1 MLKFLRPY
9 RTAVIL
15 APLLMTTEV
24 VMDLIQPRLLERIV
38 DTGITGGNF
47 PVIIQTGLL
56 MIGLA
61 AVGLAGGL
69 GCTVFAVRASQSM
82 GADLRETLFRKI
94 QDFSFA
100 NLDRLKTGR
109 LVTRLTNDVVQIQ
122 TVVMLT
128 LRIMIRAPLL
138 LVGSVLM
145 AIITSPRL
153 SLILVAIIPLISLV
167 IITVIRRGFKN
178 FIAVQDGLDNVNG
191 TVQENLAG
199 VRLVKSFVRS
209 AYEKTRFA
217 KANDDL
223 MGKTIRAMR
232 LMATIMPLNI
242 FILNMGIV
250 AVLWLG
256 GTGEW
261 DGIITVGQ
269 IVAFIN
275 YLQRILFSLMMVGML
290 LTRISRSL
298 VSAERVTEILDEKPA
313 VSFPDLPSGG
323 KASAVSAD
331 VRGRLEYRNVTFAY
345 NGAPVLKNISFTV
358 NPGETVAVMGAT
370 GSGKTS
376 LVLLIPRFYD
386 VTSGEILLD
395 GRDLREYSEEEI
407 RSRII
412 IVQQET
418 LLFSGTIGD
427 NIRYG
432 KPEASLEEVK
442 RAARTA
448 QIAEFIERLPR
459 GYDTPIGQ
467 RGVGLSGGQKQRVA
481 IARAL
486 LTRPSVL
493 ILDDCTSAVDMET
506 ENEIRNSLREYS
518 TGLTTLIVAQ
528 RLSSVYRADRIII
541 LENGDAAAQGNHEE
555 LLKTSTV
562 YQEIFR
568 SQLGKWG
575 AENAE

>member
-1 MLKFLRPY
+1 
-9 RTAVIL
+9 
-15 APLLMTTEV
+15 
-24 VMDLIQPRLLERIV
+24 
-38 DTGITGGNF
+38 
-47 PVIIQTGLL
+47 
-56 MIGLA
+56 
-61 AVGLAGGL
+61 
-69 GCTVFAVRASQSM
+69 
-82 GADLRETLFRKI
+82 
-94 QDFSFA
+94 
-100 NLDRLKTGR
+100 
-109 LVTRLTNDVVQIQ
+109 
-122 TVVMLT
+122 
-128 LRIMIRAPLL
+128 
-138 LVGSVLM
+138 
-145 AIITSPRL
+145 
-153 SLILVAIIPLISLV
+153 
-167 IITVIRRGFKN
+167 
-178 FIAVQDGLDNVNG
+178 
-191 TVQENLAG
+191 
-199 VRLVKSFVRS
+199 
-209 AYEKTRFA
+209 
-217 KANDDL
+217 

-242 FILNMGIV
+242 FILNLGVV

-313 VSFPDLPSGG
+313 ISFPEAPSGG
-323 KASAVSAD
+323 KTGHAAPAAP
-331 VRGRLEYRNVTFAY
+331 GKLEYRDVTFAY
-345 NGAPVLKNISFTV
+345 DGTPVLKNISFTV

-376 LVLLIPRFYD
+376 LVHLIPRFYD

-395 GRDLREYSEEEI
+395 GRDLREYSQEEI
-407 RSRII
+407 RNRII

-427 NIRYG
+427 NIKYG
-432 KPEASLEEVK
+432 KPEAPLEEVRK
-442 RAARTA
+442 AAETA
-448 QIAEFIERLPR
+448 RIAAFIEQLPQ

-518 TGLTTLIVAQ
+518 TGMTTLIVAQ

-541 LENGDAAAQGNHEE
+541 LENGRTSAQGTHPE
-555 LLKTSTV
+555 LLRTSSV
-562 YQEIFR
+562 YQEIYN

-575 AENAE
+575 AEHAE